1 MTAHPPS
8 STALPL
14 EQLSNQLRWHWE
26 NHLGPRLS
34 GMTDDEYHWEP
45 VPGAWGLRR
54 AGTEPPDY
62 PGAIQ
67 AGGGDWVV
75 DFAFPEPRP
84 APVTTIAW
92 RTAHV
97 LVGVFG
103 ARMAGHFGGPEMD
116 YFTYDYPGTAADA
129 LARLQRAV
137 NAWCDAVDGL
147 DARALSEP
155 AGEAEGPFADHSML
169 ELVLHINR
177 EAIHHG
183 AEMCLLRD
191 LYAARR

>member
-1 MTAHPPS
+1 
-8 STALPL
+8 
-14 EQLSNQLRWHWE
+14 
-26 NHLGPRLS
+26 
-34 GMTDDEYHWEP
+34 
-45 VPGAWGLRR
+45 
-54 AGTEPPDY
+54 
-62 PGAIQ
+62 
-67 AGGGDWVV
+67 
-75 DFAFPEPRP
+75 
-84 APVTTIAW
+84 VTTIAW

-147 DARALSEP
+147 DAEALSGP

-191 LYAARR
+191 LYAARVIANGSS